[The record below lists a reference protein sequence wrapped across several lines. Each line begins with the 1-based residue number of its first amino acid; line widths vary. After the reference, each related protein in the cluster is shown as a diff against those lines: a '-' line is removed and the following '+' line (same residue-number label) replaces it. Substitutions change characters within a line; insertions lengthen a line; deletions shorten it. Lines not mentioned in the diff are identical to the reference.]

1 MQLADLNV
9 VDMHYKKKKIDN
21 LTNSRSKNPF
31 GSTFNIPLKLTKLS
45 RLQQE

>member
-9 VDMHYKKKKIDN
+9 VDMHYKKKKDN
-21 LTNSRSKNPF
+21 LTSSRSKNPF